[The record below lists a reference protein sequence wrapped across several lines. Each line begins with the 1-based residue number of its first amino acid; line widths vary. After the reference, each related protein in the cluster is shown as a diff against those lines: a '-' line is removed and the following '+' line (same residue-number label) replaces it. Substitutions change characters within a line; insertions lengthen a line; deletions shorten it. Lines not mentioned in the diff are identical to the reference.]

1 MSHPYPFQRWQDA
14 PAGQLHALNVVFV
27 FETRLFEEVL
37 LDARDRGVRPRPS
50 EAGEAFQALH
60 VVRTRAK
67 NNTPAC

>member
-1 MSHPYPFQRWQDA
+1 
-14 PAGQLHALNVVFV
+14 V